1 MTDLEI
7 DELLEKNPAVKEVFE
22 RNEAKV
28 AEFKLRKKS
37 EYRLGLPYGRRQLT
51 SGSQERFPP
60 ASHVKK
66 SKVIF
71 VLCTSNSK

>member
-7 DELLEKNPAVKEVFE
+7 DELLEKNPTVKEVFE
-22 RNEAKV
+22 KNEAKV

-37 EYRLGLPYGRRQLT
+37 EYRLGLPYGRRRQLT

-60 ASHVKK
+60 AGHEKRV
-66 SKVIF
+66 
-71 VLCTSNSK
+71 